1 MGLFRN
7 PALPASATLTL
18 NLIIIGNLRQ
28 RSEVVGKCPEIR
40 VIRVICNFTYLIK
53 EKSANWNMCR
63 TTHPKFMLRGQ
74 FFTEIWSGRKQVTN
88 TNSFDYFRSEWTDS
102 ESCQLFHCTFTRCCF
117 AVEKSCSTRRQFNW
131 CSVFVSDK
139 QTIIFIQNEQIKGIC
154 FSQCFQNCRHFHFAQ
169 ANKGLAT
176 YWMTSCGKVRV
187 TQAQMPLQLST
198 WLRSKVQCRFNDIN
212 TTNFGTK
219 IRPPELAL
227 YCCLISWRSHVVGL
241 W

>member
-7 PALPASATLTL
+7 LTLPASATLTL

-28 RSEVVGKCPEIR
+28 SSEVVGKCREVR
-40 VIRVICNFTYLIK
+40 VIWIKNITYLIQ
-53 EKSANWNMCR
+53 EKSANMCR
-63 TTHPKFMLRGQ
+63 TTHLKFMLRGQ

-88 TNSFDYFRSEWTDS
+88 PNSFDYFRSEWTDS

-117 AVEKSCSTRRQFNW
+117 AVEKSCSTRRQFKW
-131 CSVFVSDK
+131 RSVSVSDK

-176 YWMTSCGKVRV
+176 YWMTSCEKVRV

-198 WLRSKVQCRFNDIN
+198 WLRSKVQWYKYHKLR
-212 TTNFGTK
+212 
-219 IRPPELAL
+219 
-227 YCCLISWRSHVVGL
+227 Y
-241 W
+241 

>member
-7 PALPASATLTL
+7 LTLPASATLTL

-28 RSEVVGKCPEIR
+28 SSEVVGKCPEVR
-40 VIRVICNFTYLIK
+40 VIWIKNITYLIQ
-53 EKSANWNMCR
+53 EKSANMCR
-63 TTHPKFMLRGQ
+63 TTHLKFMLRGQ

-88 TNSFDYFRSEWTDS
+88 PNSFDYFRSEWTDS

-176 YWMTSCGKVRV
+176 YWMTSCGE
-187 TQAQMPLQLST
+187 ST
-198 WLRSKVQCRFNDIN
+198 RYASADAVYSFRRGFDRRFNDIN

-219 IRPPELAL
+219 VRPPELAL